1 MARTSSAY
9 PVSAPYRP
17 GLKPAVPPRRSRR
30 WALALC
36 GVGAVLLLAG
46 VAGGVIWVN
55 RANAES
61 SSGTTEAE
69 APPARPE
76 RFLETVGSLSAGH
89 LYQSFLNI
97 GLLADCVEN
106 ETYTPEQA
114 EKMLR
119 TVLRLIDLQDHQ
131 LFMLK
136 ESGLDGED
144 SQTADRIRSVAD
156 ALRSL
161 ANTLQAYWET
171 GDEADLQQYLAERE
185 DVRTGLLDLLSSRGA
200 AP

>member
-1 MARTSSAY
+1 
-9 PVSAPYRP
+9 
-17 GLKPAVPPRRSRR
+17 
-30 WALALC
+30 
-36 GVGAVLLLAG
+36 LLLAG
-46 VAGGVIWVN
+46 VAACVFWVN
-55 RANAES
+55 HANAES
-61 SSGTTEAE
+61 TAGTAEAE
-69 APPARPE
+69 VPPVRPE

-97 GLLADCVEN
+97 GLLADGVEN

-136 ESGLDGED
+136 EAGLDAED
-144 SQTADRIRSVAD
+144 AQTADRIRSVAD

-185 DVRTGLLDLLSSRGA
+185 DVRAGLLDLLSSRGA